1 VTGGTPQVPLALQ
14 PVGRA
19 SGQARAYIRDILTA
33 LGRDSLIESAQ
44 LGVTELVTNACL
56 HARTPIVV
64 ALRVTTDG
72 VVRIEVSDDSP
83 LLPERRAYDAMAT
96 TGRGL
101 GLLGLFGR
109 WGIDPVQPARLG
121 KTVWFE
127 PTADVCA
134 TTSSDAPAAGQW
146 GDLL

>member
-1 VTGGTPQVPLALQ
+1 VPLALL

-19 SGQARAYIRDILTA
+19 SGQARAYIRDILTG
-33 LGRDSLIESAQ
+33 LGRDALLDSAQ

-64 ALRVTTDG
+64 ALRVTADG

-83 LLPERRAYDAMAT
+83 RLPERRAYDATAT

-101 GLLGLFGR
+101 GLLSLFGR
-109 WGIDPVQPARLG
+109 WGIDPVQPARIG

-127 PTADVCA
+127 PTADVSA
-134 TTSSDAPAAGQW
+134 TSSWDAPTPGQW
-146 GDLL
+146 AEGPGGWAGLL